1 MKKLQL
7 LRRSIGATAA
17 VGVLAVQ
24 QANAA
29 LPSGVTDAISGAQT
43 DGVALAGLVLACIIA
58 IAAFKWIPRGM

>member
-1 MKKLQL
+1 MKNLQL

-17 VGVLAVQ
+17 VGVLTIQ

-29 LPSGVTDAISGAQT
+29 LPAGVTDAISGAQT

-58 IAAFKWIPRGM
+58 IAAFKWIRRGM

>member
-17 VGVLAVQ
+17 VGVLTVQ

-29 LPSGVTDAISGAQT
+29 LPTGVSDAISAAQT
-43 DGVALAGLVLACIIA
+43 DGVALGGLVLACLIA
-58 IAAFKWIPRGM
+58 IAAFKWIRRGM